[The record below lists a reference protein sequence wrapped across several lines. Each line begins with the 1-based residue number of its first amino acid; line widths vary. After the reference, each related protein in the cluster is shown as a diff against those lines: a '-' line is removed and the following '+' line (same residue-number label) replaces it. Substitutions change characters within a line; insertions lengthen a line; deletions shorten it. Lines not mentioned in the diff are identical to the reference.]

1 MSIFNWEDI
10 FVEEWIA
17 QKQRDKYL
25 DMRNAHI
32 LAKKQ
37 VSQDTVEINIVE
49 YQKVYKQI
57 FDSLS
62 IDFDNRLSGHI
73 RKRST
78 NVW

>member
-1 MSIFNWEDI
+1 MSIYSWEDI

-17 QKQRDKYL
+17 QKQRDMYL

-32 LAKKQ
+32 LVKEQIKNKKQ
-37 VSQDTVEINIVE
+37 VIDGTE
-49 YQKVYKQI
+49 YQRLYKKI
-57 FDSLS
+57 FENL
-62 IDFDNRLSGHI
+62 ILENGFSGQI